1 MGRPQVAHECLEI
14 NRLYVACLCF
24 SGVPIIFSKRSTIQ
38 KARRRSLGGEVQEV
52 EHLPGSKFKPQY
64 CQKRKKKQKERRTD
78 DLYRFVI

>member
-1 MGRPQVAHECLEI
+1 M
-14 NRLYVACLCF
+14 F
-24 SGVPIIFSKRSTIQ
+24 FWSTHYILKEVYNTKGQ
-38 KARRRSLGGEVQEV
+38 KKELGGEVQEV